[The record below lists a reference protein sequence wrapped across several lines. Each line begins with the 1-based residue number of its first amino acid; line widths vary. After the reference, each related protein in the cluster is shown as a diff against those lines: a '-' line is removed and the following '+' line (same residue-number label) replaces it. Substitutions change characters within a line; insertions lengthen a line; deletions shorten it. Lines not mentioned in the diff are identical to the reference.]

1 MNKQTMS
8 LSNYISGKLFI
19 ALLASLLMTGIAAS
33 AQNATENPVVSDV
46 VVKHQ
51 GSIGN
56 KEYFSVK
63 VPNENGEKFSI
74 KVKDAD
80 GSVIFHDI
88 FNVKNF
94 ERSFQ
99 FEKLADRSKLTFVIR
114 TLKDNKEQVF
124 EINSKVFTIEQ
135 VEITKAK

>member
-8 LSNYISGKLFI
+8 VNTFFTGKLFMI
-19 ALLASLLMTGIAAS
+19 LFAALLMSGINAN
-33 AQNATENPVVSDV
+33 AQTIAMAKPAGEV

-63 VPNENGEKFSI
+63 VPNESGEKFSI

-80 GSVIFHDI
+80 GTVIFNDV

-99 FEKLADRSKLTFVIR
+99 FEKLVDRSKLTFIIR
-114 TLKDNKEQVF
+114 TLKDSKEQVF

>member
-1 MNKQTMS
+1 MS
-8 LSNYISGKLFI
+8 FSTYISGKLFI
-19 ALLASLLMTGIAAS
+19 ALLASLLMTGIASNAQTAAS
-33 AQNATENPVVSDV
+33 ENPVGEV
-46 VVKHQ
+46 VIKHQ

-63 VPNENGEKFSI
+63 VPNESGDKFSI
-74 KVKDAD
+74 KVKDEE
-80 GSVIFHDI
+80 GNVIFNDI
-88 FNVKNF
+88 FNIKNF

-99 FEKLADRSKLTFVIR
+99 FEKLADKSKLTFIIR